1 MTTGTQKQPI
11 ILDNSNKAIDKNDGF
26 ADIDDFDNVIPET
39 QPLEPP
45 RFTIYPS
52 LPALCLYIQDM
63 FSDNPGIRVLL
74 EITDSQLEAIH
85 IDTQSSLF
93 EDLISMIQP
102 QLQASGSG
110 RGGSGNGEVDM
121 DRESTESD

>member
-1 MTTGTQKQPI
+1 M
-11 ILDNSNKAIDKNDGF
+11 LDDSDKAINKNNGF
-26 ADIDDFDNVIPET
+26 ADIDDFDDVIPET
-39 QPLEPP
+39 QPPEPP

-52 LPALCLYIQDM
+52 PLASRLYAQDM
-63 FSDNPGIRVLL
+63 FPDNPGIRALVG
-74 EITDSQLEAIH
+74 ITDSQLEAIY

-110 RGGSGNGEVDM
+110 GGSSGNGEVNIN
-121 DRESTESD
+121 RESTESD